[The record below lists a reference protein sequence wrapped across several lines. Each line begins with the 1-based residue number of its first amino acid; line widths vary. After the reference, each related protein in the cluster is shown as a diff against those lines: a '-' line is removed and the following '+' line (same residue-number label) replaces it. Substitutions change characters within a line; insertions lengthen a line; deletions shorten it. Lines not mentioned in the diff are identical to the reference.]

1 MNFRKKLNLLIFF
14 FFILFLTGCATQNLS
29 KFYGSEEIKINN
41 NQLKRIQSYFKGEYY
56 SYHLKRKVFAAPV
69 MLALSKDGNSSLLI
83 GCEGID
89 QLCDPNVL
97 IYQLL
102 KRFSKKSAS
111 ELQIFS
117 LGNKIVWGK
126 KNIYIYKGN
135 LDKINK
141 LFVID
146 NSIKTQNKY
155 YDFIIDPTADKCN
168 SDDC

>member
-1 MNFRKKLNLLIFF
+1 MIFRKKLNLSIYLFF
-14 FFILFLTGCATQNLS
+14 ALFLTGCSTQNLS
-29 KFYGSEEIKINN
+29 KFYGSEELKINN

-69 MLALSKDGNSSLLI
+69 MLALSEDGASTLLI

-102 KRFSKKSAS
+102 KRYSKKSES
-111 ELQIFS
+111 ELKIFA
-117 LGNKIVWGK
+117 LGNKVVWSK
-126 KNIYIYKGN
+126 KNYYIYKGN
-135 LDKINK
+135 LDKINE
-141 LFVID
+141 LFVI
-146 NSIKTQNKY
+146 NNFKKEKNKY
-155 YDFIIDPTADKCN
+155 YDYIIDPTADKCN